1 MSHTESDPTGP
12 GAGRTVDTLD
22 RSLRDASTP
31 TRTRRWLLERAAMGA
46 AGLVAA
52 SALIPAGEALA
63 RSHRDSINEW
73 GVFASTTEA
82 LTVTITDRVGAPHEQ
97 ASRGPELGVGDLR
110 RRVRR
115 RARPLASSRASTG
128 RPSTTRFWIPDGFFG
143 GAGDALDL
151 TAVGKGVA
159 GGEHLFVNTYLI
171 GVTTFAAAG
180 RSKYARYAAELAA
193 NESEHR
199 VLGQTLAGAN
209 PPNDLG
215 FAEFEFDRVS
225 QIAAA
230 AKSAGFGFGEQGTAA
245 GRFYDLPRLPMV
257 PPVKISSNQPR

>member
-1 MSHTESDPTGP
+1 MSHSESDPTGP

-22 RSLRDASTP
+22 RALRDASTP

-46 AGLVAA
+46 AGVAAA
-52 SALIPAGEALA
+52 SAVIPAGEALA
-63 RSHRDSINEW
+63 RSHRDSIKEW

-82 LTVTITDRVGAPHEQ
+82 LTVTIT
-97 ASRGPELGVGDLR
+97 SEL
-110 RRVRR
+110 VRR
-115 RARPLASSRASTG
+115 ASKHPEV
-128 RPSTTRFWIPDGFFG
+128 PSSVSAIFDAVYAAEVDHWLFINKHWSPAATRFWIPDGFFG
-143 GAGDALDL
+143 GASDALDV

-180 RSKYARYAAELAA
+180 RAKCSRYAAELAA
-193 NESEHR
+193 VESEHR
-199 VLGQTLAGAN
+199 VLGQTLAGAS

-245 GRFYDLPRLPMV
+245 GRFYDLPPLPMA
-257 PPVKISSNQPR
+257 PPVPISSNQPR